1 MNKKN
6 QAFPVRNLLII
17 TGIAW
22 SAVISG
28 CGKQA
33 EEDISRRKTKE
44 PQLIEKTTDNVKD
57 TTLAK
62 SETEPVQTVNADTV
76 ENVQKKTE
84 PEIKTAAEK
93 VTSGPVMVNDQ
104 NFENVVLQSDI
115 PVLVDFWASW
125 CRPCL
130 MAAPVLEKMSR
141 QYQGQL
147 KICKLN
153 VDEARQTSM
162 KYRIRSIPTLY
173 FFKNGNV
180 VDQMIGITPN
190 YEYDLKKKIESNL

>member
-1 MNKKN
+1 
-6 QAFPVRNLLII
+6 
-17 TGIAW
+17 
-22 SAVISG
+22 
-28 CGKQA
+28 
-33 EEDISRRKTKE
+33 
-44 PQLIEKTTDNVKD
+44 
-57 TTLAK
+57 
-62 SETEPVQTVNADTV
+62 
-76 ENVQKKTE
+76 
-84 PEIKTAAEK
+84 
-93 VTSGPVMVNDQ
+93 MVNDQ